1 MIIAATAVGMDAA
14 RTYREVEQRTSNLSL
29 ASGMSTPAPAEDFSI
44 RLSHSLSSES
54 ITQSTCQS
62 LVSRGSGG
70 CPPLAQSNKSF
81 GISGEEILSQLAEQ
95 AIGQPVTISE
105 IAEDSPQAASPVSL
119 PRTPRNGLLPVQR
132 AELIS
137 SIVYTQEEKVM
148 FSAQGQVQTADGREI
163 SFHLGLSMERRT
175 MVTNSVATN
184 LTMFIDPLV
193 LRFDTDTALLG
204 DSVFSFDLDSD
215 GDKEQL
221 ASLGKGC
228 GFLALDR
235 NHDGIIGNGLEL
247 FGPASG
253 EGFGELAGFDSDANQ
268 WIDENDPIFD
278 KLLIYRPDDQGGES
292 LQSLRKAGVGA
303 ISIAHA
309 GTKFQLEGLHG
320 DILGSVKA
328 SGIFLTE
335 AGEVRSLQEVDLASP
350 AMTAATAS
358 GALPPADNQQEI
370 ALQAL
375 RDIIT
380 MQQFRL
386 KMRLAEQRV
395 QTSTRKVEQR
405 QWLLSWLENHSRLH
419 DIAINHNAESE
430 GGQDPASLTAPQRL
444 WPFANTTG

>member
-70 CPPLAQSNKSF
+70 CPPLAQNNKSF
-81 GISGEEILSQLAEQ
+81 GTSGEEILSQLAEQ
-95 AIGQPVTISE
+95 AVGQPVTISE
-105 IAEDSPQAASPVSL
+105 IAEDSPQAASPAAL

-175 MVTNSVATN
+175 MVTNSVVTN

-204 DSVFSFDLDSD
+204 DSVFSFDLNSD
-215 GDKEQL
+215 GEKEQL
-221 ASLGKGC
+221 ATLGKGC

-268 WIDENDPIFD
+268 WIDENDPIFN
-278 KLLIYRPDDQGGES
+278 KLLIYKPDGS
-292 LQSLRKAGVGA
+292 LQSLSQAGVGA

-309 GTKFQLEGLHG
+309 GTKFQLEGQNG

-335 AGEVRSLQEVDLASP
+335 AGEVRSLQEVDLASS
-350 AMTAATAS
+350 ATTAATAS

-419 DIAINHNAESE
+419 DIAIKHNPESE
-430 GGQDPASLTAPQRL
+430 GAQDPAGLTAAQRL
-444 WPFANTTG
+444 WPFANATG

>member
-14 RTYREVEQRTSNLSL
+14 RTYKEVEQRTSNLSL
-29 ASGMSTPAPAEDFSI
+29 ASGLSTPALAEDFNI
-44 RLSHSLSSES
+44 RLTHSLSSES
-54 ITQSTCQS
+54 RMQSTSQS

-70 CPPLAQSNKSF
+70 CLPLTQNDKSY
-81 GISGEEILSQLAEQ
+81 GTSGEEILSQLAEQ
-95 AIGQPVTISE
+95 VIGQPVTISE
-105 IAEDSPQAASPVSL
+105 VEENPRPAAPSASPRI
-119 PRTPRNGLLPVQR
+119 PGKGLLLVQR

-148 FSAQGQVQTADGREI
+148 FSAQGQVQTADGRDI

-175 MVTNSVATN
+175 MVTTSVATN
-184 LTMFIDPLV
+184 LTMFVDPLV

-215 GDKEQL
+215 GEKEQL
-221 ASLGKGC
+221 ACPGSGC
-228 GFLALDR
+228 GFLSLDR

-278 KLLIYRPDDQGGES
+278 KLLIYRPDGQGGES
-292 LQSLRKAGVGA
+292 LQSLRQAGVGA

-309 GTKFQLEGLHG
+309 GTKFQLEGLSG

-335 AGEVRSLQEVDLASP
+335 AGEVRCLQEVDLANP
-350 AMTAATAS
+350 ATAAATAT

-386 KMRLAEQRV
+386 KMRLAEQRMR
-395 QTSTRKVEQR
+395 TSTRKMEQR

-419 DIAINHNAESE
+419 DIANIHNAESD
-430 GGQDPASLTAPQRL
+430 GSKDSASLTAAQRI
-444 WPFANTTG
+444 WPFTNTTG